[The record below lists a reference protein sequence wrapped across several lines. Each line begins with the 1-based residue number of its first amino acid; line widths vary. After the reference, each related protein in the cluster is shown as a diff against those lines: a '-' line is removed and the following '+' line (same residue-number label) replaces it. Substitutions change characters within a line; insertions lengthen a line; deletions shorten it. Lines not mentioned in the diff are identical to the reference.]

1 MEPATD
7 SDTDSETAA
16 LAALAVLN
24 EPLRR
29 RVYEKVTSSPG
40 GEVSRDGVAAALG
53 VARSVA
59 VFHLDKLV
67 DAGLLEV
74 HYRRPPGRGGPGAG
88 RPAKWY
94 RRAPGEIAVSVPE
107 RHYDLAAELLARA
120 VERAGEGAGGL
131 DIGDVLADVARAH
144 GHDLASEFGSL
155 ATEASAGEARSA
167 LLERLVGLLARHG
180 YEPRLAGGVVTM
192 ANCPFHALAE
202 EHRDLVCHMNHELLC
217 GLAEEA
223 GLPPGSARLDPEPG
237 RCCVTIVA

>member
-1 MEPATD
+1 MVVEA
-7 SDTDSETAA
+7 DTDSGPDT

-29 RVYEKVTSSPG
+29 RVYEHVASSPG
-40 GEVSRDGVAAALG
+40 SEVSRDGVAVALG
-53 VARSVA
+53 VPRSVA

-74 HYRRPPGRGGPGAG
+74 RFHRPPGRGGPGAG

-94 RRAPGEIAVSVPE
+94 RRASGELTVSVPE
-107 RHYDLAAELLARA
+107 RRYVLAAELLARA
-120 VERAGEGAGGL
+120 VERVDGVAGDL
-131 DIGDVLADVARAH
+131 PIGDLLADVARMH
-144 GHDLASEFGSL
+144 GHDIGRDLRPSPSGAPL
-155 ATEASAGEARSA
+155 GESRPA
-167 LLERLVGLLARHG
+167 LIERLVGLLARHG

-202 EHRDLVCHMNHELLC
+202 EHRDLVCHMNHELLS
-217 GLAEEA
+217 GVVEEA
-223 GLPPGSARLDPEPG
+223 GLAPGAVRLDPEPG

>member
-1 MEPATD
+1 METD
-7 SDTDSETAA
+7 ADSGPDA
-16 LAALAVLN
+16 LAVLAVLN

-29 RVYEKVTSSPG
+29 RVYEHVASSPG

-74 HYRRPPGRGGPGAG
+74 RYRRPPGRGGPGAG

-94 RRAPGEIAVSVPE
+94 RRAPGELTVSVPE
-107 RHYDLAAELLARA
+107 RRYALAAELLARA
-120 VERAGEGAGGL
+120 VEQADGGARDL
-131 DIGDVLADVARAH
+131 PIGDLLADVARVH
-144 GHDLASEFGSL
+144 GHDIGRDLRPSPTGAP
-155 ATEASAGEARSA
+155 AGDPRPA
-167 LLERLVGLLARHG
+167 LIEGLVGLLTHHG

-202 EHRDLVCHMNHELLC
+202 EHRDLVCHMNHELLS
-217 GLAEEA
+217 GVAEEA
-223 GLPPGSARLDPEPG
+223 GLSPGTVRLDPEPG

>member
-1 MEPATD
+1 MAPEAG
-7 SDTDSETAA
+7 SETDA

-29 RVYEKVTSSPG
+29 RVYEHVAASRD

-74 HYRRPPGRGGPGAG
+74 RYRRPPGRGGPGAG

-94 RRAPGEIAVSVPE
+94 RRAPGELTVSVPE
-107 RHYDLAAELLARA
+107 RHYQLAAELLAQA
-120 VERAGEGAGGL
+120 VERAGEGAGDL
-131 DIGDVLADVARAH
+131 DIEDLLADVARAH
-144 GHDLASEFGSL
+144 GHDIARGLRSTTNEVEAGDARRLLLA
-155 ATEASAGEARSA
+155 
-167 LLERLVGLLARHG
+167 RLVDLLVRHG
-180 YEPRLAGGVVTM
+180 YEPRVSGGVITM

-202 EHRDLVCHMNHELLC
+202 EHRELVCHMNHDLLS
-217 GLAEEA
+217 GVAEEA
-223 GLPPGSARLDPEPG
+223 GLPPETARLDPQPG
-237 RCCVTIVA
+237 RCCVTIVT